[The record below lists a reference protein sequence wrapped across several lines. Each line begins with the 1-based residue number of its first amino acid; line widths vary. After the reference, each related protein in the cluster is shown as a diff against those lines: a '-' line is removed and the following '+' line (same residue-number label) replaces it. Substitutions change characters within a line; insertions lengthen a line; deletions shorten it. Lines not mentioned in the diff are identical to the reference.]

1 MIIGNVIVHLIDTQ
15 ERNVNILNNLKQNKM
30 QGKGTEKQAR
40 ISFILFLCILALLL
54 ATTLIGCSK
63 EGFLQPNKNI
73 EMSIDT
79 RLPKDV
85 NGYSVFNL
93 YSTQTQNIH
102 TISGSIRVNGKIPDE
117 PRERVEWESSHYWT
131 LKYGEDIGT
140 IYRRTW
146 RGLGWQIVD
155 SIKVVNLKTSQV
167 PTINSVCYNS
177 ADGSINTVI
186 APMWN
191 MKGDTM
197 TIIARIGN
205 VIKVEKIILK

>member
-1 MIIGNVIVHLIDTQ
+1 MSEFKNYFKKVML
-15 ERNVNILNNLKQNKM
+15 
-30 QGKGTEKQAR
+30 
-40 ISFILFLCILALLL
+40 ILAYILGLILLTFL
-54 ATTLIGCSK
+54 PACNK
-63 EGFLQPNKNI
+63 EGFLQPNRNI

-79 RLPKDV
+79 RLPKDS
-85 NGYSVFNL
+85 NGYSVFKL
-93 YSTQTQNIH
+93 YSIQTQNIH
-102 TISGSIRVNGKIPDE
+102 TITGSIRVNGKIPNE
-117 PRERVEWESSHYWT
+117 PREKVEWESSHYWT
-131 LKYGEDIGT
+131 LKFGEDIGT

-186 APMWN
+186 APMYN

-197 TIIARIGN
+197 TIVARIGN

>member
-1 MIIGNVIVHLIDTQ
+1 MKPFETTEG
-15 ERNVNILNNLKQNKM
+15 KM
-30 QGKGTEKQAR
+30 QKHFTILMLIIVFLGILVLSSCQKEIDNIVGK
-40 ISFILFLCILALLL
+40 
-54 ATTLIGCSK
+54 
-63 EGFLQPNKNI
+63 KNI
-73 EMSIDT
+73 ELNIDT

-102 TISGSIRVNGKIPDE
+102 TISGNIKVNGQIPTE
-117 PRERVEWESSHYWT
+117 QREKVEWESSHYWT
-131 LKYGEDIGT
+131 LKQGDTIGT

-155 SIKVVNLKTSQV
+155 SIKVFNLKTSQV

-177 ADGSINTVI
+177 TDGSINTVI

-197 TIIARIGN
+197 TIVARCGN
-205 VIKVEKIILK
+205 AIDIEKIILK

>member
-1 MIIGNVIVHLIDTQ
+1 MELIIIHVELID
-15 ERNVNILNNLKQNKM
+15 EKRNKM
-30 QGKGTEKQAR
+30 KVSDKAKIMIVYLSLLSII
-40 ISFILFLCILALLL
+40 ISLSSC
-54 ATTLIGCSK
+54 TK
-63 EGFLQPNKNI
+63 DGFLQPTRNI

-79 RLPKDV
+79 RLPKDD

-93 YSTQTQNIH
+93 YSNQTQNIH
-102 TISGSIRVNGKIPDE
+102 TISGSIRVNGRIPNE
-117 PRERVEWESSHYWT
+117 PREKIEWESSHYWKLNVGDT
-131 LKYGEDIGT
+131 IGT

-167 PTINSVCYNS
+167 PTINSACYNS

-197 TIIARIGN
+197 TIVARIGN
-205 VIKVEKIILK
+205 VIKTEKIILK

>member
-1 MIIGNVIVHLIDTQ
+1 MKWLFIG
-15 ERNVNILNNLKQNKM
+15 
-30 QGKGTEKQAR
+30 
-40 ISFILFLCILALLL
+40 LLVF
-54 ATTLIGCSK
+54 TGCTK
-63 EGFLQPNKNI
+63 EGFLQPNRNI

-93 YSTQTQNIH
+93 YSETTQNIH
-102 TISGSIRVNGKIPDE
+102 RISGSIRVNGQIPNE
-117 PRERVEWESSHYWT
+117 PREKIEWESSHYWV
-131 LKYGEDIGT
+131 LKQGEPIGI

-155 SIKVVNLKTSQV
+155 SIKVDNLKTSQV
-167 PTINSVCYNS
+167 PTINSFCYNS

-191 MKGDTM
+191 MRGDTM
-197 TIIARIGN
+197 TIVAKIGN
-205 VIKVEKIILK
+205 LIKTEKIILK

>member
-1 MIIGNVIVHLIDTQ
+1 MEIGNVIARHTHIQV
-15 ERNVNILNNLKQNKM
+15 EMNVNILEKLKQYKM
-30 QGKGTEKQAR
+30 KRKISEKS
-40 ISFILFLCILALLL
+40 ILMIIYFLVLMCIILFSS
-54 ATTLIGCSK
+54 CSK
-63 EGFLQPNKNI
+63 EGFLQPNRNI

-79 RLPKDV
+79 RLPKDS
-85 NGYSVFNL
+85 NGYSIFNL

-102 TISGSIRVNGKIPDE
+102 TISGSIRVNGKIPNE
-117 PRERVEWESSHYWT
+117 PREKIEWESSHYWI
-131 LKYGEDIGT
+131 LKQGEDVGM

-155 SIKVVNLKTSQV
+155 SIKVVNLRTSQV

-205 VIKVEKIILK
+205 ITKIEKIILK

>member
-1 MIIGNVIVHLIDTQ
+1 
-15 ERNVNILNNLKQNKM
+15 M
-30 QGKGTEKQAR
+30 QGPGTEKEAR
-40 ISFILFLCILALLL
+40 ISFIIILCIFALLIIAGL
-54 ATTLIGCSK
+54 TGCSK
-63 EGFLQPNKNI
+63 EGFLQPNRNV
-73 EMSIDT
+73 EMSIDSK
-79 RLPKDV
+79 LPKDE

-102 TISGSIRVNGKIPDE
+102 TISGSIRVNGKIPNE
-117 PRERVEWESSHYWT
+117 PREKIEWESSHYWT
-131 LKYGEDIGT
+131 IKYGDTIGT

-167 PTINSVCYNS
+167 PTINSACYNS

-186 APMWN
+186 APMWS

-197 TIIARIGN
+197 TILARCGN
-205 VIKVEKIILK
+205 VTKVEKIILK

>member
-1 MIIGNVIVHLIDTQ
+1 MTNEKRNNMKISEKTKIMVVYLIL
-15 ERNVNILNNLKQNKM
+15 ILV
-30 QGKGTEKQAR
+30 
-40 ISFILFLCILALLL
+40 
-54 ATTLIGCSK
+54 LIFFSGCSK
-63 EGFLQPNKNI
+63 ETFLQPNRNI

-79 RLPKDV
+79 RLPKDS
-85 NGYSVFNL
+85 NGYSIFNL

-102 TISGSIRVNGKIPDE
+102 TISGSIRVNGKIPNE
-117 PRERVEWESSHYWT
+117 PREKVEWESSHYWV
-131 LKYGEDIGT
+131 LKQGEDIGM

-155 SIKVVNLKTSQV
+155 SIKVVNLRTAKV

-205 VIKVEKIILK
+205 ITKVEKIILK

>member
-1 MIIGNVIVHLIDTQ
+1 MRKEIFKKSILVILYLLGLILITF
-15 ERNVNILNNLKQNKM
+15 LPACNKD
-30 QGKGTEKQAR
+30 
-40 ISFILFLCILALLL
+40 
-54 ATTLIGCSK
+54 
-63 EGFLQPNKNI
+63 GFLQPTKNI

-79 RLPKDV
+79 RLPKDN
-85 NGYSVFNL
+85 NGYSIFNL

-102 TISGSIRVNGKIPDE
+102 TISGSIRVNGEIPNE
-117 PRERVEWESSHYWT
+117 PREKVEWESSHYWT

-197 TIIARIGN
+197 TIVARIGN
-205 VIKVEKIILK
+205 VTKVEKIILK